1 MFGLDTETLLG
12 ITLALALGGLV
23 KGTIGIGLPI
33 ASVAVLSQFLEVP
46 LILALMSLPIVLTNV
61 WQVVHAGRPLEAA
74 RRFWPVILFLM
85 IFIFVSG
92 LLVVRLDQRL
102 IYILIGVAILGFA
115 VMNLTRPAG
124 LLAPQSERWAGPLAG
139 ALAGV
144 LGGIS
149 TIWSPPILMF
159 FIMLRLPKEAFVRA
173 LGLVLLSG
181 SFPLIL
187 AYVQNGILTPRT
199 AALSAAATVPA
210 LAGQVLGQWLRKR
223 IDEDRFRKIV
233 LVALFLSGL
242 NLLRR
247 AVF

>member
-1 MFGLDTETLLG
+1 MLGLDTETLLG

-33 ASVAVLSQFLEVP
+33 ASVAVLSQFLDVP

-74 RRFWPVILFLM
+74 QRFWPVILFLM

-124 LLAPQSERWAGPLAG
+124 LLAPRSERWAGPLAG

-181 SFPLIL
+181 CFPLIL

-223 IDEDRFRKIV
+223 IDEERFRKIV
-233 LVALFLSGL
+233 LIALLLSGL

>member
-1 MFGLDTETLLG
+1 MFGLEPSTLLM
-12 ITLALALGGLV
+12 IALALVLGGLV

-46 LILALMSLPIVLTNV
+46 LILALMSLPIVLTNL
-61 WQVVHAGRPLEAA
+61 WQVVHAGRPREAA
-74 RRFWPVILFLM
+74 QRFWPVILFLM
-85 IFIFVSG
+85 IFIFLSG
-92 LLVVRLDQRL
+92 LIVVRLDQRL
-102 IYILIGVAILGFA
+102 VYSLIGVAILGFA
-115 VMNLTRPAG
+115 IMNLTRPAG
-124 LLAPQSERWAGPLAG
+124 RLEPRSERWAAPLAG

-181 SFPLIL
+181 CFPLIL
-187 AYVQNGILTPRT
+187 AYVENGILTPRT
-199 AALSAAATVPA
+199 AALSAAATLPA

-223 IDEDRFRKIV
+223 IEEERFRKIV
-233 LVALFLSGL
+233 LIALLLSGL

>member
-1 MFGLDTETLLG
+1 MFGLDSQTLLG
-12 ITLALALGGLV
+12 IALALVLGGLV

-33 ASVAVLSQFLEVP
+33 ASVAVLSQFLEVR

-61 WQVVHAGRPLEAA
+61 WQVVQAGRPQEAA
-74 RRFWPVILFLM
+74 RRFWPVIVVLM
-85 IFIFVSG
+85 MVIFVSG
-92 LLVVRLDQRL
+92 LIVVRLDQKL
-102 IYILIGVAILGFA
+102 IYSLIGLAILGFA

-124 LLAPQSERWAGPLAG
+124 RLTPAAERWAGPLAG

-159 FIMLRLPKEAFVRA
+159 FIMLRLPKEAFGRA

-181 SFPLIL
+181 CFPLIL

-210 LAGQVLGQWLRKR
+210 LGGQLLGQWLRKR
-223 IDEDRFRKIV
+223 IDEQRFRKIV
-233 LVALFLSGL
+233 LIALLVSGL

-247 AVF
+247 ALF

>member
-1 MFGLDTETLLG
+1 MFGLEPPTLLM
-12 ITLALALGGLV
+12 IALALALGGLV

-61 WQVVHAGRPLEAA
+61 WQVAQARRPLESA
-74 RRFWPVILFLM
+74 RRFWPTILFLM
-85 IFIFVSG
+85 IFIFSSG
-92 LLVVRLDQRL
+92 LIVVRLDQSL
-102 IYILIGVAILGFA
+102 IYSLIGLTILAFA
-115 VMNLTRPAG
+115 GMNLWRPAG
-124 LLAPQSERWAGPLAG
+124 RLTPRAERWAAPLSG

-149 TIWSPPILMF
+149 TIWSPPILVF
-159 FIMLRLPKEAFVRA
+159 LVMLRLPKEAFVRA
-173 LGLVLLSG
+173 VGLILLSG

-187 AYVQNGILTPRT
+187 AYTQNGILTPRT
-199 AALSAAATVPA
+199 AAMSAAATVPA
-210 LAGQVLGQWLRKR
+210 LGGQVAGQWLRKR
-223 IDEDRFRKIV
+223 IDEERFRKIV
-233 LVALFLSGL
+233 LFALLLSGL